1 MGLLEKRV
9 SFCFQGNEKKKV
21 SEYAIASW
29 SKFTRKSYILKHGTT
44 SDKQYVEDKGSVK
57 TLKFARRKRKLFE
70 HVKFRKRQQTRIA
83 KMSSSDNAET
93 VEGAVS
99 VMIDDRSNNRNK
111 GEDNIYSVTFHSEK
125 SGFTLDAHMEGN
137 AFFPTTI
144 RTVTNVDHQNK
155 IQIGDELVAVGNT
168 PTGVRSLVEN
178 TELIRS
184 STERPL
190 TLQFKRVN
198 NVAV

>member
-1 MGLLEKRV
+1 M
-9 SFCFQGNEKKKV
+9 
-21 SEYAIASW
+21 
-29 SKFTRKSYILKHGTT
+29 KHGTT

-93 VEGAVS
+93 VEGAVPASNNAETAEGAVS

-125 SGFTLDAHMEGN
+125 LGLTLDAHMEGN
-137 AFFPTTI
+137 AFFHTTI
-144 RTVTNVDHQNK
+144 FAVTNVDHKNK

-198 NVAV
+198 NVAF